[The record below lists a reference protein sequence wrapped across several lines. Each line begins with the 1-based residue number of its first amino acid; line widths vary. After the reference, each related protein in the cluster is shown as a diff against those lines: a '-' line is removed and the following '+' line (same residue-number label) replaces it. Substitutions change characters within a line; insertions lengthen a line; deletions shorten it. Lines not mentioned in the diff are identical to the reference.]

1 MLYDTSDYTIN
12 DLRSLVSELET
23 SENILDIL
31 ATLSQNAGNLDDA
44 ITLQSARKI
53 VLTEAY
59 ELAEDGYQRI
69 TQNRHPL

>member
-1 MLYDTSDYTIN
+1 MLHDTSDYTIN

-23 SENILDIL
+23 SENVLDIL

-59 ELAEDGYQRI
+59 ALAEDGYQRI
-69 TQNRHPL
+69 TQ

>member
-12 DLRSLVSELET
+12 DIRSLVSELET

-59 ELAEDGYQRI
+59 ELAEDRYQRI
-69 TQNRHPL
+69 TQNKHPL